1 MTGLECLDSLAC
13 VYLVLSVGI
22 RASGWGDDVGF
33 RVGQCWC
40 DLHMDAWDP
49 ELPRV
54 GGLGAGCR
62 HSRGPSRCVCE
73 ILG

>member
-40 DLHMDAWDP
+40 DLHMEAWDS

-54 GGLGAGCR
+54 GGLAQDVGTAGDLP
-62 HSRGPSRCVCE
+62 GVCVRY
-73 ILG
+73 